1 MDCHKRRIVRF
12 VFIGLFS
19 ARLFLHDNVIMYGWR
34 RSTDIFSS
42 RHRYPHCFWHCIRQR
57 AVFFFSALA
66 SSTSSK
72 DDPFHRPK
80 WATGCKSGRWVTS
93 SLRVIFSD
101 NRVSPR
107 CIVLYTS
114 GAHPSRK
121 IRPGEKMIVD
131 SWTGAKSVDD
141 WHLPV
146 SRVPEPMEKREPS
159 SRSVIFIAWRSCCVL
174 EGHPV
179 SRVEARSAPSDFKW
193 RGKKR
198 RKNYRF
204 DTGGTGYC
212 SIIRRHVTGNNQGFT
227 VSRENSRE
235 P

>member
-1 MDCHKRRIVRF
+1 MDFHKRRIVRF
-12 VFIGLFS
+12 VFIGLS
-19 ARLFLHDNVIMYGWR
+19 LARLFLHDNVIMYGWR

-66 SSTSSK
+66 SPTSSK

-93 SLRVIFSD
+93 SLRVVFSD

-121 IRPGEKMIVD
+121 IHPGKKMIVD
-131 SWTGAKSVDD
+131 SWAGAKSVDD
-141 WHLPV
+141 RHLPV
-146 SRVPEPMEKREPS
+146 SRVPEPIEKREPS

-193 RGKKR
+193 GGKRTTQKL
-198 RKNYRF
+198 
-204 DTGGTGYC
+204 
-212 SIIRRHVTGNNQGFT
+212 SIRYGRNGILWHHKKTRYWK
-227 VSRENSRE
+227 
-235 P
+235 